1 MSFNIHNSFN
11 LFLSFFFLSSIF
23 FIDFHILANKIY
35 SFIHVLSDICILNS
49 FFIPDDGLS
58 EKPKARDTS
67 AILVMTNFINKLHA
81 VVCFYSRIVLNRFR
95 DDEKVAFRKME
106 NLLKVLVLFIVI

>member
-1 MSFNIHNSFN
+1 M
-11 LFLSFFFLSSIF
+11 
-23 FIDFHILANKIY
+23 
-35 SFIHVLSDICILNS
+35 CILNS

-81 VVCFYSRIVLNRFR
+81 VVCFYSRIVINRFR

-106 NLLKVLVLFIVI
+106 NLKVLILIKHKMKPIDIIIARQG